1 VNSGGEP
8 ERDDTG
14 LPPVDIEI
22 PDDAR
27 DLDRDVQAYYRELRP
42 HRRRQRRLRLHGTL
56 ARDGI
61 VLPLLACC
69 LVLALITGT
78 LLTIFTAT
86 SDQDLTRVP
95 GLHSTPGTGRAH
107 TPDSGASS
115 AASAS
120 RAAASRA
127 ASASASASAGS
138 SSAVSASPSKA
149 AGQPV
154 PQIHTTAEMLNT
166 GSLTLAGNQTIPFAS
181 LSGTMLVLIPPA
193 CHCAATVSWLAGIG
207 VGDRAPTYLVGT
219 PATAAQTNRLYA
231 GLTPAERADVAV
243 ATEPQDELEAAVPV
257 SGLAVLL
264 IAPTRLISYAEQ
276 LSTADNPRWLVQA
289 LNG

>member
-1 VNSGGEP
+1 MNSGGEP

-27 DLDRDVQAYYRELRP
+27 DLDRDVQAYYRELRAQ
-42 HRRRQRRLRLHGTL
+42 RRRQRRLRLHGTL

-95 GLHSTPGTGRAH
+95 AH

-181 LSGTMLVLIPPA
+181 LSGTMLVLIPPP
-193 CHCAATVSWLAGIG
+193 ATVPPPSAGWPASG
-207 VGDRAPTYLVGT
+207 SATRAPTYLVGT

-243 ATEPQDELEAAVPV
+243 ATEAPDELEAAVPV

-276 LSTADNPRWLVQA
+276 LSTTDNPRWLVQA